1 MNYAKHGLLLHG
13 LLLQSLL
20 LTASLFL
27 LSGCQLGGQNKAATT
42 PQVVATNE
50 QPQPKLYTGNLHQ
63 DVITATNALHQGRT
77 RDAKIIL
84 EYVLNQKPDNH
95 LASKLLKQINTN
107 PVALLG
113 EKYFI
118 HQIKSGESLSKLAKQ
133 YLNDQYLFF
142 ALARYNNIAN
152 PGRIKVGDK
161 IKIPGDEPSMAEIAS
176 SEISANINTPEN
188 NGSERSTTTIEAVSE
203 ENLAEINKPLPSND
217 LEIAEQF
224 ERKNYHEVL
233 LRATQI
239 ELSPFD
245 QNLVKE
251 AALTL
256 SKQADEE
263 GAPARGLEILSNI
276 GVLLDDKQS
285 LQTEINELNQHFQA
299 QQTLAKIDAS
309 EHPANL
315 YESLLTLKSQY
326 PQLATTSKYQMLQS
340 KLSENYHTQAMLAL
354 RQQQLDSAIAL
365 WDKVLTLDSKHE
377 LAIIH
382 LDRAKSLKQKLQSL
396 E

>member
-1 MNYAKHGLLLHG
+1 MNDTKHSVLLILPLLL
-13 LLLQSLL
+13 
-20 LTASLFL
+20 
-27 LSGCQLGGQNKAATT
+27 LSACQLGGQKNVAPS

-50 QPQPKLYTGNLHQ
+50 QPAPKLYTGNSHQ
-63 DVITATNALHQGRT
+63 DVIAATNALHQGRT
-77 RDAKIIL
+77 ADAKIIL
-84 EYVLNQKPDNH
+84 EYVLNQKPDNY
-95 LASKLLKQINTN
+95 LANKLLKQINTN

-113 EKYFI
+113 ETYFI

-133 YLNDQYLFF
+133 YLNDQYMFF

-161 IKIPGDEPSMAEIAS
+161 IKIPGEAPSITEIAS
-176 SEISANINTPEN
+176 SDTTDNLDDEEATSEIEALAETNIAEISEPI
-188 NGSERSTTTIEAVSE
+188 V
-203 ENLAEINKPLPSND
+203 SND
-217 LEIAEQF
+217 VEIAEQF
-224 ERKNYHEVL
+224 ERQNYHEVL

-245 QNLVKE
+245 QDLVKE
-251 AALTL
+251 AALAL
-256 SKQADEE
+256 SKEADEE

-276 GVLLDDKQS
+276 GVLLDDPQS
-285 LQTEINELNQHFQA
+285 LQPRINELNQHLQA
-299 QQTLAKIDAS
+299 KQTLADIDVS
-309 EHPANL
+309 ERPANL
-315 YESLLTLKSQY
+315 YESLLTVKRQY

-340 KLSENYHTQAMLAL
+340 KLSEDYHTQAMLAL